1 MTKKCLLLTPSDF
14 SPTRRRKEKNTWE
27 EKIITS
33 DLFHAPVVFLSST
46 QQLGSLPN
54 LSGGHHLHR
63 IFHISLVPIFHKTK
77 GGSAEPSIR
86 KPGHP
91 LVSALAFE
99 YLCNTMNQPVPHSIL
114 SANSLALTRQDNC
127 FDILRYYLALVVFCT
142 HFSVLTQA
150 FTFDWITSSGE
161 AVSGFFCLSGFLVC
175 LSYLKTPDL
184 RTYVSKRLRRILP
197 PYWFIVLLC
206 AFGGVCLT
214 HYTAAGYFTH
224 GQWWRYLL
232 SNLTFLNFLGPTLPG
247 VFEQN
252 PETAVNGSLWTLKIE
267 IMLYAT
273 VPIAFALLKRY
284 AKPVVLLG
292 IFAFSITYKEIF
304 ACLYQQSGNAFYAI
318 LERQVGSQLI
328 YFYAG
333 TAVLLYFEH
342 LMRYAKPLLLTVW
355 AVYLLNNRLPGYDYF
370 SPFVFALLLILTA
383 YQLPKL
389 NIVRHLPN
397 LSYGIYLFHA
407 PIIQAATQLG
417 LPQQHPWLAFVLCLL
432 TTVGLA
438 YLSWH
443 WIEKPFLKR
452 RQPDA
457 KK

>member
-1 MTKKCLLLTPSDF
+1 M
-14 SPTRRRKEKNTWE
+14 
-27 EKIITS
+27 
-33 DLFHAPVVFLSST
+33 
-46 QQLGSLPN
+46 
-54 LSGGHHLHR
+54 
-63 IFHISLVPIFHKTK
+63 
-77 GGSAEPSIR
+77 
-86 KPGHP
+86 
-91 LVSALAFE
+91 
-99 YLCNTMNQPVPHSIL
+99 
-114 SANSLALTRQDNC
+114 
-127 FDILRYYLALVVFCT
+127 
-142 HFSVLTQA
+142 
-150 FTFDWITSSGE
+150 
-161 AVSGFFCLSGFLVC
+161 
-175 LSYLKTPDL
+175 
-184 RTYVSKRLRRILP
+184 
-197 PYWFIVLLC
+197 
-206 AFGGVCLT
+206 
-214 HYTAAGYFTH
+214 
-224 GQWWRYLL
+224 L

-333 TAVLLYFEH
+333 TAVLLYFEY

-389 NIVRHLPN
+389 NIVHHLPN

-443 WIEKPFLKR
+443 CIEKPFLKR

>member
-1 MTKKCLLLTPSDF
+1 M
-14 SPTRRRKEKNTWE
+14 N
-27 EKIITS
+27 
-33 DLFHAPVVFLSST
+33 H
-46 QQLGSLPN
+46 
-54 LSGGHHLHR
+54 
-63 IFHISLVPIFHKTK
+63 PI
-77 GGSAEPSIR
+77 
-86 KPGHP
+86 
-91 LVSALAFE
+91 
-99 YLCNTMNQPVPHSIL
+99 PHSIL
-114 SANSLALTRQDNC
+114 SAKSLALTRQDNC

-150 FTFDWITSSGE
+150 FTFNWITSSGE

-184 RTYVSKRLRRILP
+184 RTYVSKRLRRIMP

-206 AFGGVCLT
+206 AFGGVFLT
-214 HYTAAGYFTH
+214 HYTAAEYFTH

-252 PETAVNGSLWTLKIE
+252 PEMAVNGSLWTLKIE

-284 AKPVVLLG
+284 AKPIVLLG
-292 IFAFSITYKEIF
+292 IFAFSITYKELF
-304 ACLYQQSGNAFYAI
+304 AYLYQQSGNTFYAI

-342 LMRYAKPLLLTVW
+342 LVRYAKPLLLTVW
-355 AVYLLNNRLPGYDYF
+355 AMYLINDRLPGYDYF

-383 YQLPKL
+383 YQFPKL

-407 PIIQAATQLG
+407 PIIQVAAQFG
-417 LPQQHPWLAFVLCLL
+417 LPQQHPWQAFVLCLL
-432 TTVGLA
+432 ATVGLA

-443 WIEKPFLKR
+443 WIEEPFLKR
-452 RQPDA
+452 RQSGA